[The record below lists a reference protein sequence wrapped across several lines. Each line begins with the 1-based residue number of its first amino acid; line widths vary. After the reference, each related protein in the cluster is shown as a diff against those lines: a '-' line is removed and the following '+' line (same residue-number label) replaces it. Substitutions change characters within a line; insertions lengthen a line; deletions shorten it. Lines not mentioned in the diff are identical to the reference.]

1 MLRYLVLVLALI
13 NLAFYA
19 WSHGWL
25 KDTLGLAPAQQ
36 TESNRLSQQIHP
48 EKLIVISNSSSAPAA
63 PAVATAAS
71 SAVAEP
77 TQCLEAGPF
86 DSAEGAQT
94 IESLKA
100 VLPANSWVTET
111 VAVSG
116 EYMIY
121 MGPFADPAAVDRKLA
136 ELKRLR
142 NLAIERI
149 QTPPALAN
157 GLSLGKFNRQDDAV
171 IALDSLRARGV
182 RSARVVTARPPM
194 DLQVVRVAQATSA
207 MQTALTGIKTPEG
220 KGFIACHP
228 PAASDPAASR

>member
-1 MLRYLVLVLALI
+1 MLRYLVLVLALV

-36 TESNRLSQQIHP
+36 TESNRLSQQIHA
-48 EKLIVISNSSSAPAA
+48 EKLIVISSAPTAA
-63 PAVATAAS
+63 PAATAAS
-71 SAVAEP
+71 TATPDEP

-86 DSAEGAQT
+86 DSADGAQA
-94 IESLKA
+94 IEAIKTL
-100 VLPANSWVTET
+100 LPANTWATET

-121 MGPFADPAAVDRKLA
+121 MGPFADTAAVERKVA

-142 NLAIERI
+142 NLALERV
-149 QTPPALAN
+149 QNPPALAN

-194 DLQVVRVAQATSA
+194 DLQVIRVPRATASMQAGLSSVK
-207 MQTALTGIKTPEG
+207 MPDG
-220 KGFIACHP
+220 KGFIACPP
-228 PAASDPAASR
+228 PATTEPAASR